1 MEFFEEIETHT
12 ADPATLKGRIRI
24 SSLPRFCRSIDSV
37 ISDRHDSGEIY
48 SVWGQFRVSREEIRN
63 GVRFAFVDCP
73 HAFAWTVT
81 CHENRKLLVV
91 HCTID
96 DREAD
101 RDFVESIEE
110 FVTDWGVGLATV
122 LSEQAQKPEWPDL
135 AVAPMRN
142 NGLPKE

>member
-1 MEFFEEIETHT
+1 MEFFEEIERHT
-12 ADPATLKGRIRI
+12 TKPETLKDRIRI

-37 ISDRHDSGEIY
+37 ISDHQDSGEIY
-48 SVWGQFRVSREEIRN
+48 CVWGHFNISREEIRN

-81 CHENRKLLVV
+81 CHEKRNMLVV

-101 RDFVESIEE
+101 EDFIESIEE
-110 FVTDWGVGLATV
+110 FVADWGTGLTKV
-122 LSEQAQKPEWPDL
+122 LSENA
-135 AVAPMRN
+135 
-142 NGLPKE
+142 